1 MAQPSNQDQLMLEL
15 INRARANP
23 QAEADR
29 LIPGGDLNE
38 GVSSE
43 STISTDPKQPLAW
56 NEALIAA
63 ANVHTVDMFDQN
75 AVNDNDYFAH
85 IDPYDNTNTPSTRA
99 SAEGYS
105 GAVGENLAV
114 VVSTASFNLTDVTIE
129 NYENLFIDENYPN
142 RGHRV
147 NLMEPDFEEV
157 GIENAIGTNYIAGGL
172 LSPPSSADEWPYA
185 AIATQD
191 FGFVSGANPFLT
203 GVVYDD
209 TMTDDDFYTVGE
221 GLGNIAVSAVS
232 SAGTFETSTYNTGGY
247 QLQLAPD
254 TYQVTF
260 SGDLNGDT
268 IPDTLTQEVV
278 IGSQN
283 VKVDVECFLTGTRI
297 LTEHAEV
304 AVENLKIGD
313 RIRTADGKLEPVKWI
328 GRQTIQPDLVK
339 SPLRGYP
346 VLIKAGAL
354 GHNIPCRDLYVS
366 PCHSLL
372 VEGLLIDAGALV
384 NELSIVYTQP
394 SDAFVY
400 YHVELE
406 HHALLVAEGASAE
419 SYLPQKETREE
430 YDNSDEYK
438 ALHPHGSNLM
448 LWPMDYPRVS
458 SKNKVPRFVSQK
470 LMAIAAKDFSLSFS
484 GVRPSYPV
492 RDVSPLYI
500 FDTKSLQ
507 RKRFGRC
514 KM

>member
-23 QAEADR
+23 QAEAVR
-29 LIPGGDLNE
+29 LNLPNNDVNE
-38 GVSSE
+38 GVDSQLDL
-43 STISTDPKQPLAW
+43 TGYKQPLAW
-56 NEALIAA
+56 NVELSNAA
-63 ANVHTVDMFDQN
+63 GGHSAAMFDKNQ
-75 AVNDNDYFAH
+75 VGDDDFFAH
-85 IDPYDNTNTPSTRA
+85 INPNTNSTIAGRIGD
-99 SAEGYS
+99 AEYAGAVS
-105 GAVGENLAV
+105 GGVGENIAYV
-114 VVSTASFNLTDVTIE
+114 VTSSSNPIDLTFASGY
-129 NYENLFIDENYPN
+129 NYEALFIDEGYEG
-142 RGHRV
+142 RGHRI
-147 NLMEPDFEEV
+147 NILDPDYREI
-157 GIENAIGTNYIAGGL
+157 GIDNRQGINYSAGGT
-172 LSPPSSADEWPYA
+172 SFYDPDTNTATSDPTDEEWPNA
-185 AIATQD
+185 ANVTQN
-191 FGFVSGANPFLT
+191 FGFVTGANPFLT

-221 GLGNIAVSAVS
+221 GLGGVEVTAINS
-232 SAGTFETSTYNTGGY
+232 SGQDAGSITTYDTGGY

-260 SGDLNGDT
+260 SGDLDGNSST
-268 IPDTLTQEVV
+268 TETVTQEVV

-297 LTEHAEV
+297 LTEHGKV

-313 RIRTADGKLEPVKWI
+313 RIRTADSKLEPVKWI

-394 SDAFVY
+394 SETFVY

-406 HHALLVAEGASAE
+406 RHALLVAEGASAE

-430 YDNSDEYK
+430 YDNSDEYE

-470 LMAIAAKDFSLSFS
+470 LMAIAANDLSLSA
-484 GVRPSYPV
+484 
-492 RDVSPLYI
+492 
-500 FDTKSLQ
+500 
-507 RKRFGRC
+507 
-514 KM
+514 